1 MKDTE
6 MLQAIYKATDNGMK
20 IITGYIPE
28 AEGCDRDGAFFR
40 AYKGQR
46 TPSCHLIQ
54 RDGVWR
60 IKDFGMAG
68 HSMSPV
74 GLDMRMNGLAFRD
87 ALKHLYREHIDPQ
100 WTGTVEV
107 VSDAEIN
114 EDHIPSQ
121 PEPDAQTLVF
131 RNGYFRVTAFGV
143 ERTQV
148 PPDKTVTVFPCEF
161 SPEPHCFM
169 ANDMLR
175 RFNPHGDCSQM
186 FRIVACTSTARR
198 EDPNALVELTDAE
211 ARKLA
216 AKLYAIGYLLHS
228 YKDPVAKAGVW
239 FHDSDPDI
247 CGCNGKTL
255 TTRWLS
261 YFRKTV
267 GINGR
272 DRKITQWKFLFEKV
286 KRDTGIVIIDDLM
299 PYSDTQKINEYV
311 TEGITVER
319 KYYPEMPLDYSE
331 APKIAVTAP
340 HLPEEQHRGTW
351 LTCGFGD
358 FFNTHYSPSDHFGMM
373 MMDTDYTQ
381 ENWNRDANFAVDCL
395 QFYLLCRKE
404 GITVTEEGGA
414 L

>member
-20 IITGYIPE
+20 IITEYYPE
-28 AEGCDRDGAFFR
+28 AEECRLKNDFFK
-40 AYKGQR
+40 AYPKQR
-46 TPSCHLIQ
+46 TPSCMIIDHN
-54 RDGVWR
+54 GVWY
-60 IKDFGMAG
+60 ILGLVEG
-68 HSMSPV
+68 GGPTSPI
-74 GLDMRMNGLAFRD
+74 GLFMMEEHLPFRK
-87 ALKHLYREHIDPQ
+87 ALERLYTAVVDPQ

-121 PEPDAQTLVF
+121 PEPDAQTLAF
-131 RNGYFRVTAFGV
+131 KNGYFRVTASSV
-143 ERTQV
+143 ERTQE
-148 PPDKTVTVFPCEF
+148 PPDKTVGAFPCEF
-161 SPEPHCFM
+161 TRLPSLFT
-169 ANDMLR
+169 AQDMPR
-175 RFNPHGDCSQM
+175 RFDPHGDCSQM

-198 EDPNALVELTDAE
+198 DDPNALVELTDAE

-228 YKDPVAKAGVW
+228 YKDPAAKAGVW

-255 TTRWLS
+255 TALWLS

-267 GINGR
+267 GIEGR
-272 DRKITQWKFLFEKV
+272 DRKITQRKYLFEKV
-286 KRDTGIVIIDDLM
+286 KRDTGIVLIDDLM
-299 PYSDTQKINEYV
+299 PYSDTQEINEYV

-358 FFNTHYSPSDHFGMM
+358 FFKTHYRPSDHFGMM
-373 MMDTDYTQ
+373 MMKKDYTQ